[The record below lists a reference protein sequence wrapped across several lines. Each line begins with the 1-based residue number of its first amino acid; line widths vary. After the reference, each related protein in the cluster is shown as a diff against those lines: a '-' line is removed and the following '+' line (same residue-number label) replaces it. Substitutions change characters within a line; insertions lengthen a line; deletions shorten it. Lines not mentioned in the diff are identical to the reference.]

1 MKAIKQ
7 FMLKPWLYI
16 VIVVVGASLKLYCI
30 DYRLFW
36 YDEIATVLHTSGNQ
50 TFDIPANEIKNISYY
65 NDQLH
70 LKKQDQTIGSQLK
83 GLYSST
89 NLNPL
94 HYSFLMLWYR
104 IAGDKDISYR
114 LFNVFIFI
122 LTLPVLFLLPKTLFK
137 SNLVGWIAVSL
148 YAVSPYFHFYVHE
161 ARYNILLVFLI
172 VLCHYLFL
180 QAIAH
185 KKLKWWIGYSLL
197 GILSLYASVLSGL
210 VIFGHFI
217 FILLFKK
224 EIRFTYNVNLLVIL
238 SCYLPWIIS
247 MINNSAEI
255 TGSLSWHSW
264 FGQDQNFLTLLLYQ
278 FFGFTRIF
286 SIFSNYQSLYTFY
299 FYGNYIQQIT
309 DILILV
315 IILSSI
321 IYTIKKAPREVAYF
335 LILIFLPYILFFNIS
350 DIVRNTGG
358 SLFWRYHAINFI
370 VVIIFVAYFIYRK
383 IALEKLFYSGIY
395 MGLIII
401 GFISIFIISK
411 SSRCDNPGCYD
422 RINKAQL
429 FSNARKPLLITDYSM
444 MFQQKGD
451 IGFMVIMN
459 ECQSDSID
467 VLRASPDIKNVEKML
482 LDAKYSDIYVT
493 NASSELVE
501 NLKSQFGNKMDS
513 LKVEGISPMWQIIL
527 Y

>member
-16 VIVVVGASLKLYCI
+16 AIVVVGVSLKLYRI

-50 TFDIPANEIKNISYY
+50 TFDIPVNEIKNISYY

-70 LKKQDQTIGSQLK
+70 LKKQDQSIGSQLK

-94 HYSFLMLWYR
+94 HYSFLMIWYR

-114 LFNVFIFI
+114 LFTLFIFI
-122 LTLPVLFLLPKTLFK
+122 LTLPVLFLLAKTLFK

-148 YAVSPYFHFYVHE
+148 YAVSPYFHFWVHQ
-161 ARYNILLVFLI
+161 ARYNILWVFLI

-180 QAIAH
+180 QAISH
-185 KKLKWWIGYSLL
+185 KKLNWWIGYSLL

-217 FILLFKK
+217 FIMLFKK
-224 EIRFTYNVNLLVIL
+224 DIRVTYSVILLAIL

-247 MINNSAEI
+247 MISNSEEI
-255 TGSLSWHSW
+255 TGALAWHSW
-264 FGQDQNFLTLLLYQ
+264 FGQNSLILLLNQ

-286 SIFSNYQSLYTFY
+286 SIFSNYQSLYYLY
-299 FYGNYIQQIT
+299 FTGNYIQQIT

-315 IILSSI
+315 IIISSI
-321 IYTIKKAPREVAYF
+321 VYTIKKAPREVAYF
-335 LILIFLPYILFFNIS
+335 LMLIFLSYILFLFIS
-350 DIVRNTGG
+350 DIVRDTGG
-358 SLFWRYHAINFI
+358 SIFWRYHAINFI
-370 VVIIFVAYFIYRK
+370 VVILFAAYFISRK
-383 IALEKLFYSGIY
+383 IALGKLVYSGIY
-395 MGLIII
+395 MGLIIM
-401 GFISIFIISK
+401 GLISIFIISK
-411 SSRCDNPGCYD
+411 TSRCDSPNCYD
-422 RINKAQL
+422 RINKAQF
-429 FSNARKPLLITDYSM
+429 FSNARKPLLITDFAMVSG
-444 MFQQKGD
+444 QKGD

-467 VLRASPDIKNVEKML
+467 VLRASPDIKDVEKML
-482 LDAKYSDIYVT
+482 LDAKYSDIYIT
-493 NASSELVE
+493 DASSELVE
-501 NLKSQFGNKMDS
+501 NLKSQFGKKMDS

-527 Y
+527 D